1 MRPGWVRF
9 ESAHPLKVGQDSAGV
24 DTASMRPFFRGCY
37 VRCCVCV
44 LLLPLPPLPSGSQ

>member
-24 DTASMRPFFRGCY
+24 DNGVHRSRKGAHTDFLTSEASGMA
-37 VRCCVCV
+37 
-44 LLLPLPPLPSGSQ
+44 